1 MAKKKYNFNPKVLEI
16 LNELNVSS
24 LSEMKEVIN
33 ELKKGLIEK
42 VLEEELTDYLG
53 YEKWDQ
59 NSRKKS
65 DNYRNGYSNKTVK
78 SNTGEIELSIPRD
91 ELGTFEPKIVKKYQ
105 NNISEID
112 EKIIFMFSKGMSTR
126 DISECI
132 YEMYGMEISKDF
144 VSRVTDKI
152 LPDIQAWLSRPLK
165 KIYPVVYIDGIRFQV
180 KEDNQFIEKSVY
192 IAIGINTKGIKEV
205 LGFWISESESPKY
218 WMSVFN
224 DWKSRGV
231 QQILIIC
238 CDNLTGISEAIK
250 AVFPSTDVQKCVVHQ
265 VRNSTKFVRYDH
277 LKEFCGDMKK
287 IYSAPNLDVA
297 LEQLNEFE
305 NKWNS
310 KYSYAISSWRNNI
323 NELTTFFKYPF
334 EIRKLIYTTNTIEN
348 LNRNIRKVTKT
359 KGNFTNTKSLEK
371 LVYLIIQNQLE
382 KWNSRVSNWG
392 IIYQQL
398 KIIFEDNELLE

>member
-24 LSEMKEVIN
+24 LSEMNEVIN

-42 VLEEELTDYLG
+42 VLEEELTDHLG

>member
-1 MAKKKYNFNPKVLEI
+1 MSKKKSNFNPKVLEI

-24 LSEMKEVIN
+24 LSEMNEVIN

-91 ELGTFEPKIVKKYQ
+91 ELGTFEPKIIKKYQ

-192 IAIGINTKGIKEV
+192 IVIGINTEGIKEV
-205 LGFWISESESPKY
+205 LGFWISESESAKY

-224 DWKSRGV
+224 DLKSRGV

-250 AVFPSTDVQKCVVHQ
+250 AVFPSTDIQKCVVHQ

-382 KWNSRVSNWG
+382 KWNSRVPNWG